1 MCDPI
6 LETLLKI
13 RPHYSQPNRENVT
26 PKEGAV
32 FPPPPPPQEGWMV
45 LPIENYDYGIS

>member
-32 FPPPPPPQEGWMV
+32 FPPPVPPPGRMDGSSDRK
-45 LPIENYDYGIS
+45 L

>member
-32 FPPPPPPQEGWMV
+32 FPPSPPPERMDGSSDRK
-45 LPIENYDYGIS
+45 L